1 MVRARTSS
9 RGHQNSAS
17 LKNMKSV
24 IISVKSDIVAT
35 DHIIGSDDAM
45 FMPST
50 EMNDH
55 TSTPR
60 LTLRPIVAAPLLQS
74 LAVGGWEY
82 AGERRADRCILR
94 GRDAARAARGAA
106 DARAVCAVIR
116 KCSMCRRTVV
126 VRTSA
131 RRGADALR
139 HARAR
144 SGRSVDCNSRVG
156 GCGSCG
162 EQQRGADDLC
172 SPRVVWNS

>member
-1 MVRARTSS
+1 MVRARTSF

-94 GRDAARAARGAA
+94 GRGAARAARGAA

-131 RRGADALR
+131 RRGADAALR
-139 HARAR
+139 HAR
-144 SGRSVDCNSRVG
+144 V
-156 GCGSCG
+156 
-162 EQQRGADDLC
+162 
-172 SPRVVWNS
+172 RVVGRKGD

>member
-1 MVRARTSS
+1 MVRARTSF

-24 IISVKSDIVAT
+24 IISVKSDMVAT

-106 DARAVCAVIR
+106 DARAVCALIR
-116 KCSMCRRTVV
+116 KCSHVSPYGR
-126 VRTSA
+126 SA
-131 RRGADALR
+131 HERAARCGRIA
-139 HARAR
+139 ARACAVR
-144 SGRSVDCNSRVG
+144 AER
-156 GCGSCG
+156 
-162 EQQRGADDLC
+162 
-172 SPRVVWNS
+172 

>member
-24 IISVKSDIVAT
+24 IISVKSDMVAT

-106 DARAVCAVIR
+106 DARVVCAVIR
-116 KCSMCRRTVV
+116 KCSNDV
-126 VRTSA
+126 SPYG
-131 RRGADALR
+131 RGAHERAAR
-139 HARAR
+139 CGRIAARACAVR
-144 SGRSVDCNSRVG
+144 AER
-156 GCGSCG
+156 
-162 EQQRGADDLC
+162 
-172 SPRVVWNS
+172 